1 MNKNEIFR
9 KIKNALNDKEQL
21 VLASM
26 LDGDSVVESAKNCG
40 ISVQFAQSY
49 RKTIY
54 ETVGEFV
61 DFGNDKKQKQ
71 KILIDFMFGYELATS
86 DEKKE
91 PEEAAP
97 AEDEKAAEKT
107 LQEIKKYICLILGIS
122 EELNYKEL
130 IDILHDWKRSDE
142 QFTDLVNE
150 NNQLKK
156 EKSEFQEENEE
167 LKTTNDELMNKN
179 DELRNESNRL
189 FDELE
194 RLKESFNKMKD
205 NVLSNKS
212 NFFVFNPYRDKPNKV
227 YKSYDAAFKDASD
240 VAMKSQNAVFVL
252 RIDTLVVPH
261 CEIEAVD
268 VTGSGIPE
276 KYLQEEIPF

>member
-1 MNKNEIFR
+1 MNKSEIFR

-26 LDGDSVVESAKNCG
+26 LDGDSVVETAKNCG

-49 RKTIY
+49 RKTVY

-71 KILIDFMFGYELATS
+71 KILIDFMLGYELATS

-91 PEEAAP
+91 PEETAP
-97 AEDEKAAEKT
+97 AEDEKEEISPAYQELFSHMVEQHNCT
-107 LQEIKKYICLILGIS
+107 LLESEIQEIYRIVNADLIKENQTKAAKIDQLEYTNCDLLKKI
-122 EELNYKEL
+122 EEL
-130 IDILHDWKRSDE
+130 
-142 QFTDLVNE
+142 
-150 NNQLKK
+150 
-156 EKSEFQEENEE
+156 EEIIQS
-167 LKTTNDELMNKN
+167 K
-179 DELRNESNRL
+179 
-189 FDELE
+189 
-194 RLKESFNKMKD
+194 
-205 NVLSNKS
+205 KS

-240 VAMKSQNAVFVL
+240 VATKSQNAVFVL

>member
-1 MNKNEIFR
+1 MNKSEIFR
-9 KIKNALNDKEQL
+9 KIKNALNDNEQL

-26 LDGDSVVESAKNCG
+26 MNGDNIIETANNCG

-49 RKTIY
+49 RKTVY

-61 DFGNDKKQKQ
+61 DFGKDKKQKQ
-71 KILIDFMFGYELATS
+71 KILIDFMFGYGLATS

-97 AEDEKAAEKT
+97 DEDEKAAEKN

-142 QFTDLVNE
+142 QFTDLVNK
-150 NNQLKK
+150 NNQLEK
-156 EKSEFQEENEE
+156 EKNEFQEENEE

-205 NVLSNKS
+205 NVFSNKS

-227 YKSYDAAFKDASD
+227 YKTYAAAYLDAKD
-240 VAMKSQNAVFVL
+240 VAKKSQNPVFVL

-261 CEIEAVD
+261 CEIETVD
-268 VTGSGIPE
+268 VIGSGIPE
-276 KYLQEEIPF
+276 KYLNDEVPF

>member
-1 MNKNEIFR
+1 MNKSEIFI

-26 LDGDSVVESAKNCG
+26 LDGDSVVETAKNCG

-49 RKTIY
+49 RKTVY

-97 AEDEKAAEKT
+97 AEDKKEEIFPAYQELFSHMVEQHNCT
-107 LQEIKKYICLILGIS
+107 LLESELQEIYRIVNADLEKETQDRIYKMNQLEYTNCDLLKKI
-122 EELNYKEL
+122 EEL
-130 IDILHDWKRSDE
+130 E
-142 QFTDLVNE
+142 QII
-150 NNQLKK
+150 QSK
-156 EKSEFQEENEE
+156 
-167 LKTTNDELMNKN
+167 
-179 DELRNESNRL
+179 
-189 FDELE
+189 
-194 RLKESFNKMKD
+194 
-205 NVLSNKS
+205 KS
-212 NFFVFNPYRDKPNKV
+212 NFFVFNPYKDKPNKV

-240 VAMKSQNAVFVL
+240 VATKSQNAVFVL